1 MPRSFDMSADYE
13 GSVEDLHRAF
23 SAPEYWRDRM
33 ADTPV
38 DIATLETMR
47 VGGESG
53 DDGTIEVVTVQ
64 TVCSHHLPGVVTQL
78 HRGDISVRREEVWGP
93 LTNGAATAS
102 ISGRIVG
109 APVNLWGTA
118 ELAPIAESGGARQ
131 TYRLTVH
138 VRAPI
143 IGGKLERI
151 IGGQLN
157 QLVDW
162 EHRFTTDWLT
172 KNA

>member
-1 MPRSFDMSADYE
+1 MPRSFDVFADYE

-23 SAPEYWRDRM
+23 SAPEYWQDRM

-53 DDGTIEVVTVQ
+53 DDGTIEVVTMQ
-64 TVCSHHLPGVVTQL
+64 TICRHHLPGLVTQL
-78 HRGDISVRREEVWGP
+78 HGGDLSIRREEVWGP
-93 LTNGAATAS
+93 VTDGAATAS
-102 ISGRIVG
+102 ISGAIVG
-109 APVNLWGTA
+109 APVSLRGTA
-118 ELAPIAESGGARQ
+118 ELAPIPESGGTRQ
-131 TYRLTVH
+131 TFRVTIH

-143 IGGKLERI
+143 IGGKIEKLMGNHLSE
-151 IGGQLN
+151 
-157 QLVDW
+157 LVAW
-162 EHRFTTDWLT
+162 EHRFTTDWLA